1 MLAAQA
7 GRECP
12 VCPPGL
18 DGAHGCAAQAA
29 AGSHAVG
36 LHSQPGEH
44 LGVPGKLKPICVPMD
59 VFEARRAG
67 GSVRCRLLPVLVLWP
82 SGWARDVMTLQSWC
96 SC

>member
-7 GRECP
+7 GHGSP

-29 AGSHAVG
+29 AGAHAVG
-36 LHSQPGEH
+36 LHTQTGEH
-44 LGVPGKLKPICVPMD
+44 VAVPGKLPPMRVPMT
-59 VFEARRAG
+59 VLEARQAG

-82 SGWARDVMTLQSWC
+82 PG
-96 SC
+96 